1 VIKTETIFLSSMA
14 NCLSVCNDW
23 NIYSLPRR
31 HRLHPYLP
39 LLSLY
44 NSSLN
49 STSLSVA
56 LLLCLT
62 DINVVQV
69 RQILVTE
76 SLALFVGRL
85 FIEYLCG
92 VCTQNVLKYRFNSF
106 INTLIK

>member
-1 VIKTETIFLSSMA
+1 MA
-14 NCLSVCNDW
+14 IVFQSCNDW

-44 NSSLN
+44 NLHHSIRHHFRS
-49 STSLSVA
+49 

-76 SLALFVGRL
+76 SLALFCRPPL
-85 FIEYLCG
+85 H
-92 VCTQNVLKYRFNSF
+92 
-106 INTLIK
+106 